1 MPRRVASTGCA
12 CHRNRVLPAEIDKR
26 GRECLHL
33 PRGAVRF
40 PIQLRIPDGFRL
52 DDLSTWPDLA
62 GRLEFVAGRIQY
74 MPPCGDIQQPV
85 CTDVT
90 TELGNW
96 VRAHPE
102 FVVGS
107 NEAGMLLGG
116 EVRSADAGVWRRSD
130 TDPPTGKLRRVAPVL
145 AVEVAGEDEDEDDLL
160 EKARWYLDHGVVVVW
175 IVLPE
180 PREVVVVTQ
189 SSTTRHGRGE
199 RVAAHAALPDLAPRA
214 DALFAQ
220 LDASGSA

>member
-1 MPRRVASTGCA
+1 M
-12 CHRNRVLPAEIDKR
+12 LPAEIDER

-33 PRGAVRF
+33 PREAVHF
-40 PIQLRIPDGFRL
+40 PIQLRVPDSFRV

-62 GRLEFVAGRIQY
+62 GRLEFVGGRIQY
-74 MPPCGDIQQPV
+74 MPPCGDVQQPV

-96 VRAHPE
+96 VRTHPD

-116 EVRSADAGVWRRSD
+116 EVRAADVGVWRRSD
-130 TDPPTGKLRRVAPVL
+130 TDRPTGKLRRTAPVL
-145 AVEVAGEDEDEDDLL
+145 AVEVAGEDEGEDNLH
-160 EKARWYLDHGVVVVW
+160 EKARWYLDHGVALVW
-175 IVLPE
+175 LILPE
-180 PREVVVVTQ
+180 QREVVVVTRDAT
-189 SSTTRHGRGE
+189 SRYGRGE
-199 RVAAHAALPDLAPRA
+199 RVAPHGALPDLAPPV

-220 LDASGSA
+220 LDAGHTP

>member
-1 MPRRVASTGCA
+1 M
-12 CHRNRVLPAEIDKR
+12 LPAEIDER

-40 PIQLRIPDGFRL
+40 PIQLRVPGGFRV
-52 DDLSTWPDLA
+52 DEPSTWPDLA
-62 GRLEFVAGRIQY
+62 GRLEFVAGRILY
-74 MPPCGDIQQPV
+74 MPPCGDVQQPV

-116 EVRSADAGVWRRSD
+116 EVRAADVAVWRRSD
-130 TDPPTGKLRRVAPVL
+130 VDPPTGKLRRVAPVL
-145 AVEVAGEDEDEDDLL
+145 AVEVAGEDEGEDDLR
-160 EKARWYLDHGVVVVW
+160 EKARWYLGHGVAVVW

-180 PREVVVVTQ
+180 HRELHQ
-189 SSTTRHGRGE
+189 PLRSRRPDRRGCC
-199 RVAAHAALPDLAPRA
+199 LA
-214 DALFAQ
+214 
-220 LDASGSA
+220 